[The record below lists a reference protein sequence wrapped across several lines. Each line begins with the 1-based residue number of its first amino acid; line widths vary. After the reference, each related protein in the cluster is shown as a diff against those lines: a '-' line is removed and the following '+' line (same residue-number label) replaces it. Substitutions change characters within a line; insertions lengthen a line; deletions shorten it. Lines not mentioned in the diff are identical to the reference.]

1 MEFSDKVVLITG
13 GSSGI
18 GLSAAIKFAQQG
30 ARVAI
35 LARNKEKLASA
46 AQEIGTLA
54 PGCNPL
60 PISCDTRDE
69 LGIQAAFSQVV
80 SHFGHLD
87 IVINNAGTARS
98 TPIEETPLELWEEM
112 LSIHCTGYFLVAREA
127 VRTFINQKS
136 EGVMVFVVSDN
147 ALRPSKNFVAYNTA
161 KAGALHMARSI
172 AEECGHYGI
181 RVNSILPGST
191 FGRSNFWNPQFRK
204 DRASTHGFNPDN
216 LEEEYKKSTALGVVI
231 DSDEVADLILFL
243 SSSKSSK
250 MTGSVL
256 SIDGGGK
263 GGYVR

>member
-1 MEFSDKVVLITG
+1 MEFSNKAVLITG

-18 GLSAAIKFAQQG
+18 GLSAAIKFAQEG
-30 ARVAI
+30 AQVAI
-35 LARNKEKLASA
+35 LARGKEKLASA
-46 AQEIGTLA
+46 LEEIKSIV
-54 PGCNPL
+54 PGSNPL
-60 PISCDTRDE
+60 SISCDTRDE
-69 LGIQAAFSQVV
+69 QGIQSAFKRVISE
-80 SHFGHLD
+80 FGHLD
-87 IVINNAGTARS
+87 IVVNNAGTARS
-98 TPIEETPLELWEEM
+98 APIEETSLELWNEM
-112 LSIHCTGYFLVAREA
+112 LDAHCTGYFLVAREA
-127 VRTFINQKS
+127 VRTFINQNS
-136 EGVMVFVVSDN
+136 GGVLVFVVSDN

-172 AEECGHYGI
+172 AEECGHFGI

-191 FGRSNFWNPQFRK
+191 FGRSNFWNPQFRNE
-204 DRASTHGFNPDN
+204 RAKTHGFNPDN

-243 SSSKSSK
+243 SSPKSSK

>member
-1 MEFSDKVVLITG
+1 MEFSNKVVLITG

-18 GLSAAIKFAQQG
+18 GLSAAIKFAQED

-35 LARNKEKLASA
+35 LARGKEKLASA
-46 AQEIGTLA
+46 VDEIKTSV
-54 PGCNPL
+54 PGSNPL
-60 PISCDTRDE
+60 SISCDTRDE
-69 LGIQAAFSQVV
+69 QGIQAAFKQVISQ
-80 SHFGHLD
+80 FGHLD
-87 IVINNAGTARS
+87 IVVNNAGTARS
-98 TPIEETPLELWEEM
+98 APIEDTSMDIWKEM
-112 LSIHCTGYFLVAREA
+112 LDAHCTGYFLIAREA
-127 VRTFINQKS
+127 VRTFIDQKS
-136 EGVMVFVVSDN
+136 EGIMVFVVSDN

-191 FGRSNFWNPQFRK
+191 FGRSNFWNPQFRNE
-204 DRASTHGFNPDN
+204 RAKTHGFNPDT

-243 SSSKSSK
+243 SSTKASK